1 MIDYGPLI
9 LTFNLAFVTVCILLV
24 FGLPF
29 SWWLAKTTSRFKPFL
44 ESLTALPIVLPP
56 TVLGF
61 YLLLLLGQ
69 NGAVGKLWL
78 ELTGSTLAFSF
89 TGLVIA
95 SCIYSLPFVI
105 QPLQTA
111 FEKLDYKVIEAAYTL
126 RASRFRTFYL
136 VVLPMVRRGL
146 ITAFVLGFSHTVG
159 EFGVVLM
166 VGGNI
171 PGETQVISIAIYE
184 AVETMNYTT
193 AHWMSLALLLFSML
207 VLFVVYTL
215 NRQWSIS
222 K

>member
-136 VVLPMVRRGL
+136 VVLLMVRRGL